1 MDGPPPR
8 PCCLQPTL
16 VGRRRPTHTPQGRS
30 LKPPPGGLA
39 PGPLRRATPPLSLLL
54 SLQLAVLAAWPPP
67 SQATTVFGPH
77 RWVAE
82 GVADDE
88 YRVLPPAGWEIIVR
102 TSQPRTAEALS
113 ELNGRLLR
121 DGPPQH
127 MLDLCPG
134 KRWAHRERGEPLLCR
149 PQSALAAGWLLHAND
164 RVVVVVRRRAER
176 IFAGDRY
183 VAVLEGGE
191 SLLIGD
197 IEEQRWVRRLDP
209 AEIRPRI
216 AGPSKDA
223 RTLYQADIRVDRAD
237 DVLRLVVRE
246 VFGVR
251 APFEAPPEQQ
261 PTTRWGLR
269 LADGVI
275 VDVVTDPPGADV
287 ADPARR
293 AQLIE
298 QTLAATGDDLRRPLE
313 KLVTEAL
320 LRPGPDVV
328 PALLHGERSVDN
340 KRTLPRQFL
349 DAVIWCA
356 GVERAELVAR
366 LWEET
371 WPPGSAETVSEAL
384 EAPDALQILGALVID
399 RPPDTSHMTDMFEA
413 IAGLRSPAAAALLG
427 GIVRG
432 RLREKPEDYIRTWR
446 IGDSGWDASKRHLA
460 ALASMGPEAGPEVRA
475 IVAERLS
482 GWRMMLPWLAVHAN
496 AADVEL
502 LSGVANDVVA
512 DDDTHSDVGPSAA
525 ALWRAHAGPSAVLER
540 LLEGEGAWS
549 APDWLDAVG
558 PEAGTWVLS
567 RLAARGE
574 HDGSMSYLC
583 REPRRAAI
591 GPVVA
596 ALRRTPDPDPN
607 QRGLGWVFE
616 CLTRG
621 APDLPTGAPP
631 TDPAW
636 DAFLEVPGE

>member
-1 MDGPPPR
+1 MDAPPPR
-8 PCCLQPTL
+8 PCCPQPSL
-16 VGRRRPTHTPQGRS
+16 SGRRPPTPQGPS
-30 LKPPPGGLA
+30 LPPPPGGLA

-54 SLQLAVLAAWPPP
+54 SLQLAILAAWPTP
-67 SQATTVFGPH
+67 SQARSVIKAH

-88 YRVLPPAGWEIIVR
+88 YRVLPPGGWEIIVR

-113 ELNGRLLR
+113 ELNGRLFR
-121 DGPPQH
+121 GGPPQH

-134 KRWAHRERGEPLLCR
+134 KRWAHGKPGEPLLCR
-149 PQSALAAGWLLHAND
+149 PETALAPGWLLHADD
-164 RVVVVVRRRAER
+164 RVVVVVRHRADR

-183 VAVLEGGE
+183 VAVLERGE
-191 SLLIGD
+191 TLLIGD
-197 IEEQRWVRRLDP
+197 IEERRWVRRLDP
-209 AEIRPRI
+209 DQIRPRI
-216 AGPSKDA
+216 AGPSKSA
-223 RTLYQADIRVDRAD
+223 RSLYQADIRVERAD
-237 DVLRLVVRE
+237 DVLRLVVRR

-275 VDVVTDPPGADV
+275 VDVVTDPPGADA

-328 PALLHGERSVDN
+328 PAMLHGERSVDN
-340 KRTLPRQFL
+340 KRTLPRQLL

-356 GVERAELVAR
+356 GVEQTELVVR
-366 LWEET
+366 LWDET
-371 WPPGSAETVSEAL
+371 WPSRSVETVLEAL
-384 EAPDALQILGALVID
+384 DAPDALHLLGALVID
-399 RPPDTSHMTDMFEA
+399 RPPETSHVTDILEA
-413 IAGLRSPAAAALLG
+413 AAGLRSPAAAAFVG
-427 GIVRG
+427 GIARG
-432 RLREKPEDYIRTWR
+432 WLREKPEDYVRTR
-446 IGDSGWDASKRHLA
+446 RNNGSGWDASKKQLA
-460 ALASMGPEAGPEVRA
+460 ALASMGPEAGPQVRA
-475 IVAERLS
+475 IVAERLP
-482 GWRMMLPWLAVHAN
+482 GWRVTLPWLAVHAN

-502 LSGVANDVVA
+502 LSGVAGDVVA
-512 DDDTHSDVGPSAA
+512 DYGTRSDVGPSAA

-558 PEAGTWVLS
+558 PEAGAWVLS
-567 RLAARGE
+567 RLATRGE
-574 HDGSMSYLC
+574 HAGGAGYLC

-596 ALRRTPDPDPN
+596 ALRRTPDPDG
-607 QRGLGWVFE
+607 RGLGRVFK

-621 APDLPTGAPP
+621 APDLPTEAPP

-636 DAFLEVPGE
+636 DALLEVPGG